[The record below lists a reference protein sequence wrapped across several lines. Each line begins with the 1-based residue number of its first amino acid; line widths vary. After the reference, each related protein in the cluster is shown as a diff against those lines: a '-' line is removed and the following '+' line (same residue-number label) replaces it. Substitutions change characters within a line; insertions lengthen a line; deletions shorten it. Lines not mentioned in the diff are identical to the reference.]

1 MTGSRF
7 ALDVEGVPR
16 PARAQALLDALRSRV
31 VIADGAMG
39 TMLQRYEPT
48 LDDYQQLEGCN
59 EILGVS
65 RPDMIAAIHDDYLAV
80 GIDAIETNTF
90 GANWSNLSD
99 YDIDDRIHELA
110 QVNTRIA
117 RERVEAAEARDGR
130 MRWVL
135 GSMGPG
141 TKLPSLGHTTYDH
154 LKQTFALQAEGL
166 IDGGADAFLVETSQD
181 LLQTKAAINGC
192 RQAIVGRGIRLP
204 IFVEVT
210 VETTGTMLMGSE
222 IGAALTALEP
232 LGVDAIGLNCATGP
246 AEMSEHLRHLSKHA
260 AVPIACMPNA
270 GLPVL
275 AADGARYPLSPA
287 ELATAHEQ
295 FVREF
300 GLSLVGGCCGTT
312 PEHLA
317 AVVERLAPFRE
328 AAGLD
333 TPALRAG
340 TRPAEAEDASPA
352 AVVRPAEDASPAVD
366 GRSEG
371 DVSPAM
377 AARPPGDAPPLI
389 ECAAEGG
396 VYRDPPRS
404 PQEFEPGVSSLYQH
418 VPFRQDAAYLA
429 IGERTNANGSKAFRE
444 AMLEGRW
451 DDCVEIARAQTRVGA
466 HLLDVCVD
474 YVGRDGVADVREVVS
489 RFASASTLPLV
500 IDSTEPAVIQ
510 AGLELVGG
518 RPVVNSVNYE
528 DGDGPAS
535 RFGRIMPLVK
545 EHGTAVVA
553 LTIDEQGQARTAED
567 KLRIASRLVDELV
580 GEWGMRVEDIIV
592 DCLTFPIA
600 TGQEETR
607 RDGIETIEAIRGLVV
622 KYPGINTTLGV
633 SNVSFGLNPAAR
645 SVLNSVFINEA
656 REAGLTSAIVDAA
669 KIVPLASI
677 PDDQRKVALDLVWDR
692 REHDAD
698 GNVTYDPLAVM
709 LDLFAGVDTA
719 ALRDQRAAELAALPV
734 GERLQRRIID
744 GELKGLEADLDLA
757 RAEGMAPLDI
767 INDQLLEGMKVVGER
782 FGSGQMQLPF
792 VLQSAEVMK
801 TAVALLE
808 PHMERTESAGKGRI
822 VLATVR
828 GDVHDI
834 GKNLVDIILTNNG
847 YEVVNLGIKQPI
859 ADIIA
864 AAEEH
869 DADVI
874 GMSGL
879 LVKSTVVMKE
889 NLEELQ
895 ARGLARKWPVLLG
908 GAALTRAYVEDD
920 LAGLFDGEVRYA
932 KDAFEGL
939 ALMEP
944 LVRVARGE
952 PADAVGLPPL
962 KKRIHAA
969 GSRLTLT
976 EPEAMPARSDVASD
990 NPVPA
995 PPFWGTRIVRGI
1007 ALADYAAYLDERAT
1021 FMGQWGLKPGRGD
1034 DGLSYEQLVETEGR
1048 PRLRYWLDR
1057 ILAEGMLDAS
1067 VAYGYFPVVSEGDD
1081 LIVLHHGDDPSG
1093 VLGVPGLLAPD
1104 GGSLADR
1111 VPSRSDGVP
1120 LADRVPSRSDGGSLA
1135 DRVPSRS
1142 DGVSRSIGTERL
1154 RFTFPRQ
1161 RRDRHL
1167 CLSDFVRSRESGR
1180 IDVLPV
1186 QLVTAGA
1193 RIDEVTAK
1201 LFAGDKYRD
1210 YYELNGLVMQLTEAL
1225 AELWHAR
1232 IRSELGFAGEDPADT
1247 AGLFKLE
1254 YRGARFSLGYP
1265 ACPDME
1271 DRRKV
1276 VELLRPERMG
1286 VELSEELQLHP
1297 EQSTDAFVFH
1307 HPEAKYFSV

>member
-1 MTGSRF
+1 MTATRTEPRF
-7 ALDVEGVPR
+7 ALDIDGVPR
-16 PARAQALLDALRSRV
+16 PERSEALLDALASRV

-48 LDDYQQLEGCN
+48 LDDYRQLEGCN
-59 EILGVS
+59 EILNVS
-65 RPDMIAAIHDDYLAV
+65 RPDLIARIHDDYLAV
-80 GIDAIETNTF
+80 GIDAVETNTF
-90 GANWSNLSD
+90 GVNWSNLSD
-99 YDIDDRIHELA
+99 YGIDDRIHELA
-110 QVNTRIA
+110 EAGARIA
-117 RERVEAAEARDGR
+117 RERVEAAETADGR

-141 TKLPSLGHTTYDH
+141 TKLPSLGHTTYAH
-154 LKQTFALQAEGL
+154 LKETFALQAEGL
-166 IDGGADAFLVETSQD
+166 VDGGADAFLIETSQD
-181 LLQTKAAINGC
+181 LLQTKAAVNGC
-192 RQAIVGRGIRLP
+192 KQAIVSRGIRLP

-222 IGAALTALEP
+222 IGAALTALAP

-246 AEMSEHLRHLSKHA
+246 AEMSEHLRHLSKHSP
-260 AVPIACMPNA
+260 VTIACMPNA

-275 AADGARYPLSPA
+275 TADGASYPLTPA

-300 GLSLVGGCCGTT
+300 GVGLVGGCCGTT

-317 AVVERLAPFRE
+317 AVVERL
-328 AAGLD
+328 
-333 TPALRAG
+333 
-340 TRPAEAEDASPA
+340 RPAATTRETASAGRDLVSGPGFRREN
-352 AVVRPAEDASPAVD
+352 AVSRGERV
-366 GRSEG
+366 GG
-371 DVSPAM
+371 D
-377 AARPPGDAPPLI
+377 I
-389 ECAAEGG
+389 ET
-396 VYRDPPRS
+396 D
-404 PQEFEPGVSSLYQH
+404 PGVASLYQH
-418 VPFRQDAAYLA
+418 VPFHQDASYLA

-444 AMLEGRW
+444 AMLDARF
-451 DDCVEIARAQTRVGA
+451 DDCVEIARNQIRVGA

-474 YVGRDGVADVREVVS
+474 YVGRDGVADIREVVS

-510 AGLELVGG
+510 AGLELIGG

-545 EHGTAVVA
+545 EHGTAVIA
-553 LTIDEQGQARTAED
+553 LTIDEQGQARTTAD

-580 GEWGMRVEDIIV
+580 GAWGMRVEDIIV

-607 RDGIETIEAIRGLVV
+607 RDAIETIEAIRALVA

-645 SVLNSVFINEA
+645 SVLNSVFLHEA
-656 REAGLTSAIVDAA
+656 TQAGLTSGIIDAA
-669 KIVPLASI
+669 KIVPLASL
-677 PDDQRKVALDLVWDR
+677 DEAQRKVALDLVWDR
-692 REHDAD
+692 REWDAD
-698 GNVTYDPLAVM
+698 GNLTYDPLATM

-719 ALRDQRAAELAALPV
+719 ALRDQRAAELAALSV
-734 GERLQRRIID
+734 GERLERRIID
-744 GELKGLEADLDLA
+744 GESKGLEADLDLA
-757 RAEGMAPLDI
+757 RAGGPGFAALTPLEI
-767 INDQLLEGMKVVGER
+767 INDHLLEGMKVVGER

-808 PHMERTESAGKGRI
+808 PHMERSSASGKGTI

-847 YEVVNLGIKQPI
+847 YTVVNLGIKQPI

-889 NLEELQ
+889 NLQELT
-895 ARGLARKWPVLLG
+895 ARGLGTRWPVLLG
-908 GAALTRAYVEDD
+908 GAALTRAYVEQD
-920 LAGLFDGEVRYA
+920 LAELFDGEVRYA

-944 LVRVARGE
+944 LVRIARGE
-952 PADAVGLPPL
+952 APDAVGLPPL

-969 GSRLTLT
+969 GSKLTLT
-976 EPEAMPARSDVASD
+976 EPEAMPARSDVAAD
-990 NPVPA
+990 NPVPV

-1021 FMGQWGLKPGRGD
+1021 FMGQWGLKPGRGAE
-1034 DGLSYEQLVETEGR
+1034 GLSYEQLVETEGR

-1081 LIVLHHGDDPSG
+1081 IVVLHHGDDPTG

-1104 GGSLADR
+1104 GGSFG
-1111 VPSRSDGVP
+1111 SG
-1120 LADRVPSRSDGGSLA
+1120 GGSFGSGGGL
-1135 DRVPSRS
+1135 
-1142 DGVSRSIGTERL
+1142 GTDRL
-1154 RFTFPRQ
+1154 RFHFPRQ

-1167 CLSDFVRSRESGR
+1167 NLADFVRSRSSGQV
-1180 IDVLPV
+1180 DVLPV

-1193 RIDEVTAK
+1193 AIDAVTAK
-1201 LFAGDKYRD
+1201 LFAENRYRD

-1225 AELWHAR
+1225 AEFWHAR
-1232 IRSELGFAGEDPADT
+1232 IRSELGFAGEDPTDT

-1271 DRRKV
+1271 DRRKL